1 MECDNDF
8 DFNDAV
14 IRIQPD
20 DENET
25 CGITLMAVG
34 SSEKMYL
41 HYDGP
46 DGGEPNRDLTGN
58 RFAEALGNKFVVSY
72 FGNMGTVQDVDTI
85 LGAVRLLKE
94 EEGIFFLFAGHGNKL
109 EALKQAIAQEGLKNA
124 QVLDY
129 LHGKDY
135 RDALQISGAA
145 LISLESGT
153 TGLCVPSKTYSY
165 MMEGIPLIAIM
176 DDSDIV
182 AGAAVPPQPASIAAA
197 STAAIQILVFFLFIR
212 VSSLCLRTKM
222 I

>member
-1 MECDNDF
+1 
-8 DFNDAV
+8 
-14 IRIQPD
+14 
-20 DENET
+20 
-25 CGITLMAVG
+25 
-34 SSEKMYL
+34 
-41 HYDGP
+41 
-46 DGGEPNRDLTGN
+46 
-58 RFAEALGNKFVVSY
+58 
-72 FGNMGTVQDVDTI
+72 MGTVQDVDTI

-182 AGAAVPPQPASIAAA
+182 ADIESGAGVHLKNGQCQRLAELIRSMAADPERCRA
-197 STAAIQILVFFLFIR
+197 MSQKCRELYLLRYTPDVCTAQYVRLFR
-212 VSSLCLRTKM
+212 ELLGKEDA
-222 I
+222 